1 MNHTPTTAI
10 FPTLPARNLNGRAL
24 TLPAEFGGAFNIA
37 IIAFRRWHQTLVDA
51 WFLFLNPLLAAYP
64 DLRAYE
70 LPIIG
75 RQYTLARPFIDGGM
89 AFAIPDPAVRNRT
102 LTVYADVQQV
112 AAALQIPSTETITLL
127 LVDRSGRIVWRDAG
141 PATAQRAAGLA
152 QTLATLLP

>member
-10 FPTLPARNLNGRAL
+10 FPTLSARNLNGRAL
-24 TLPAEFGGAFNIA
+24 TLPADFGGTFNIA
-37 IIAFRRWHQTLVDA
+37 IIAFRRWHQALVDA
-51 WFLFLNPLLAAYP
+51 WFPFLNPLLAAYP

-75 RQYTLARPFIDGGM
+75 RQYTFARPFIDGGM

-112 AAALQIPSTETITLL
+112 VTALQIPSTETITLL
-127 LVDRSGRIVWRDAG
+127 LVDRTGRIFWRDTG
-141 PATAQRAAGLA
+141 PYTAERAAGLER
-152 QTLATLLP
+152 TLATLLA